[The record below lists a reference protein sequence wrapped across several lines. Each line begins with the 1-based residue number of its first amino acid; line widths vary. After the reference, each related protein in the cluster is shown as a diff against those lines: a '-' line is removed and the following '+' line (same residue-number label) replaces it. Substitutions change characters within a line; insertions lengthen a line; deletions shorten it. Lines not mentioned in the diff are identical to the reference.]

1 MKTLNEL
8 YLQLATLKTQQNARQ
23 AWTVSNQT
31 EEVIIQHLAE
41 SLRLNDDIQE
51 MSDAIYLARNS

>member
-23 AWTVSNQT
+23 AWNVSNQT
-31 EEVIIQHLAE
+31 EEDIIQHLAE

-51 MSDAIYLARNS
+51 MRDAIYLARNS

>member
-23 AWTVSNQT
+23 AWNVSNQT
-31 EEVIIQHLAE
+31 EEDIIQHLAE